1 MNYLAHAFL
10 SNNNPD
16 LLVGNFIADHIK
28 GNNFKGY
35 SEHIQKGILLHR
47 NIDTFTDNHPNF
59 KLAKRV
65 FYKGFEK
72 HSGILIDIYFDYFL
86 ATNFTNYT
94 PTSLNE
100 FCINS
105 YSIYQQHQ
113 SLFPIL
119 SQQFLHYVI
128 KNNIYKAYGSID
140 GIEKVLFHLSNRIKH
155 NIWLNESVSLFKQ
168 NEAELYYY
176 FSIFFED
183 AKRKFIEKD
192 KDK

>member
-113 SLFPIL
+113 SLHLLL
-119 SQQFLHYVI
+119 STI
-128 KNNIYKAYGSID
+128 
-140 GIEKVLFHLSNRIKH
+140 
-155 NIWLNESVSLFKQ
+155 
-168 NEAELYYY
+168 
-176 FSIFFED
+176 
-183 AKRKFIEKD
+183 
-192 KDK
+192 